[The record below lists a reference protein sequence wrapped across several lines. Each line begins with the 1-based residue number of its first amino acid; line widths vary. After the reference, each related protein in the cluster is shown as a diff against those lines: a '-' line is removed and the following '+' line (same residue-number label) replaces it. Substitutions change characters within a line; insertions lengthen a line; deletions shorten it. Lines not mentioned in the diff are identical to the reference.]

1 MRVVICTLADY
12 ASIATGDKL
21 NIMGIFDTIHAK
33 EFPTRHA
40 QMFLVL
46 RILQEYED
54 SETTR
59 KLRIKLES
67 PDGAEIVNID
77 GEIKV
82 GTLEPGHMDVAN
94 NLIQLGGIEFK
105 RSGVYTFR
113 VFIDDEQVA
122 DTPLRLRRL

>member
-12 ASIATGDKL
+12 ASIAEGDKL
-21 NIMGIFDTIHAK
+21 NIMGIFDTIFAK
-33 EFPTRHA
+33 DFPTRHPS
-40 QMFLVL
+40 MFLVL

-59 KLRIKLES
+59 SLRIKLEG
-67 PDGAEIVNID
+67 PDGAELVKIE

-82 GTLEPGHMDVAN
+82 GTLEPGHIGVAN
-94 NLIQLGGIEFK
+94 NLIQLGGVEFK
-105 RSGVYTFR
+105 HSGVYTFR

-122 DTPLRLRRL
+122 DTPLRLRRR